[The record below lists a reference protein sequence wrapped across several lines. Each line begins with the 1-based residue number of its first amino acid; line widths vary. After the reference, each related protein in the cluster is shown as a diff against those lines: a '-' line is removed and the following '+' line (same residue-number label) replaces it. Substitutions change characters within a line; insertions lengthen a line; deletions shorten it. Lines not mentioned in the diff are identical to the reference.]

1 MRKLKLFLEFVSGNQ
16 KSIFINLTYNDI
28 SKLLNCTID
37 EVQDFEEF
45 LDDNIKPG
53 AIFHGSFRSSDK
65 HEHEKPVDMFDQIE
79 NEEDYIEMW
88 KQYKGLSKGQS
99 LHSHDEDGL

>member
-1 MRKLKLFLEFVSGNQ
+1 MLRIKLFLEFVSGNQ

-37 EVQDFEEF
+37 EIQDFEEF
-45 LDDNIKPG
+45 LDENIKPG
-53 AIFHGSFRSSDK
+53 AKFHGSLGSFEDRT
-65 HEHEKPVDMFDQIE
+65 EKPVEMFDKIE

-88 KQYKGLSKGQS
+88 HQYKSNGMSS
-99 LHSHDEDGL
+99 HSHSDDGL